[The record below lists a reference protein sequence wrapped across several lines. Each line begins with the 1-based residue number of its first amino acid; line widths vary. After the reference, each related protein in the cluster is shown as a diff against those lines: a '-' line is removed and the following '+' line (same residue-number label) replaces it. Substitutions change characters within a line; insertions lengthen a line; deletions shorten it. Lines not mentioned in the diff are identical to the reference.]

1 MHDDPIGVDRD
12 DGEDEPRP
20 ASEAESAS
28 IAHASRSSSRPD
40 TRDIAGHVTRPESPR
55 GRRPTG
61 TTQASHPWSTGPRA
75 A

>member
-1 MHDDPIGVDRD
+1 MDDDPIGVDRD

-40 TRDIAGHVTRPESPR
+40 ARDIAGHVTRPE
-55 GRRPTG
+55 
-61 TTQASHPWSTGPRA
+61 
-75 A
+75 